1 MTEADWPAVAA
12 IWAEGIATGNA
23 TFETEPPSWAA
34 FDATRRPEGRFVAEH
49 GGAVVG
55 WAALSPVSSR
65 PCYAGVAENSVYVA
79 SAARGQGVGTAL
91 MEALTAAAAAAGIWT
106 IQTSVFPENAASIA
120 LHERAG
126 FRIVG
131 RRERIAELGGVWR
144 DTLFLELRLPLIPAP
159 AEAGIA
165 LSSCQRRNTRHA
177 LWPPKPN
184 EFETPISTCSWRA
197 SFGM

>member
-1 MTEADWPAVAA
+1 MTEGVRLREMTEADWPAVAA

-34 FDATRRPEGRFVAEH
+34 FDATRKSEGRFVAED
-49 GGAVVG
+49 GRAVVG
-55 WAALSPVSSR
+55 WAALSAVSSR

-79 SAARGQGVGTAL
+79 SAARGRGVGTAL

-126 FRIVG
+126 FRVVG

-144 DTLFLELRLPLIPAP
+144 DTLFLELRL
-159 AEAGIA
+159 
-165 LSSCQRRNTRHA
+165 
-177 LWPPKPN
+177 
-184 EFETPISTCSWRA
+184 
-197 SFGM
+197 

>member
-1 MTEADWPAVAA
+1 MTEGVRLREMTEADWPAVAA

-34 FDATRRPEGRFVAEH
+34 FDATRKIEGRFVAED

-79 SAARGQGVGTAL
+79 SAARGRGVGTAL
-91 MEALTAAAAAAGIWT
+91 MDALTAAAAAAGIWT

-144 DTLFLELRLPLIPAP
+144 DTLFLELRLP
-159 AEAGIA
+159 
-165 LSSCQRRNTRHA
+165 
-177 LWPPKPN
+177 
-184 EFETPISTCSWRA
+184 
-197 SFGM
+197 

>member
-1 MTEADWPAVAA
+1 MKEADWPEVAA

-34 FDATRRPEGRFVAEH
+34 FDATRRQEGRLVAELE
-49 GGAVVG
+49 GSVVG
-55 WAALSPVSSR
+55 WAALSPVSGR

-79 SAARGQGVGTAL
+79 STARGRGVGTAL
-91 MEALTAAAAAAGIWT
+91 MQALADAAGQAGIWT

-131 RRERIAELGGVWR
+131 RRERIAELAGVWR
-144 DTLFLELRLPLIPAP
+144 DTLFLELRLP
-159 AEAGIA
+159 
-165 LSSCQRRNTRHA
+165 
-177 LWPPKPN
+177 
-184 EFETPISTCSWRA
+184 
-197 SFGM
+197 

>member
-1 MTEADWPAVAA
+1 MIEADWPAVAA

-34 FDATRRPEGRFVAEH
+34 FDATRRKEGRFVAVTER

-79 SAARGQGVGTAL
+79 ASARGEGVGTAL
-91 MEALTAAAAAAGIWT
+91 MEALAAAAAAAGIWT
-106 IQTSVFPENAASIA
+106 IQTSVFPENTASIA

-131 RRERIAELGGVWR
+131 RRERIAELDGVWR
-144 DTLFLELRLPLIPAP
+144 DTLFLELRLP
-159 AEAGIA
+159 
-165 LSSCQRRNTRHA
+165 
-177 LWPPKPN
+177 
-184 EFETPISTCSWRA
+184 
-197 SFGM
+197 

>member
-1 MTEADWPAVAA
+1 MTEGVRLRKMTEADWPAVAG

-34 FDATRRPEGRFVAEH
+34 FDATRKIEGRFVAED

-79 SAARGQGVGTAL
+79 SAARGRGVGTAL
-91 MEALTAAAAAAGIWT
+91 MDALTAAAAAAGIWT

-144 DTLFLELRLPLIPAP
+144 DTLFLELRLP
-159 AEAGIA
+159 
-165 LSSCQRRNTRHA
+165 
-177 LWPPKPN
+177 
-184 EFETPISTCSWRA
+184 
-197 SFGM
+197 

>member
-1 MTEADWPAVAA
+1 MTEGVRLRKMTEADWPAVAA

-34 FDATRRPEGRFVAEH
+34 FDATRKIEGRFVAED

-79 SAARGQGVGTAL
+79 SAARGRGVGTAL
-91 MEALTAAAAAAGIWT
+91 MDALTAAAAAAGIWT

-144 DTLFLELRLPLIPAP
+144 DTLCLELRLP
-159 AEAGIA
+159 
-165 LSSCQRRNTRHA
+165 
-177 LWPPKPN
+177 
-184 EFETPISTCSWRA
+184 
-197 SFGM
+197 

>member
-1 MTEADWPAVAA
+1 MTEGVRLRKMTEADWPAVAA

-34 FDATRRPEGRFVAEH
+34 FDATRKIEGRFVAED

-79 SAARGQGVGTAL
+79 SAARGRGVGTAL
-91 MEALTAAAAAAGIWT
+91 MDALTAAAAAAGIWT

-120 LHERAG
+120 LHQRAG
-126 FRIVG
+126 FRVVG

-144 DTLFLELRLPLIPAP
+144 DTLFLELRLP
-159 AEAGIA
+159 
-165 LSSCQRRNTRHA
+165 T
-177 LWPPKPN
+177 
-184 EFETPISTCSWRA
+184 
-197 SFGM
+197 

>member
-1 MTEADWPAVAA
+1 MTDRVRLREMTEADWPAVAA

-34 FDATRRPEGRFVAEH
+34 FDATRRQEGRFVAEH
-49 GGAVVG
+49 DGVVVG
-55 WAALSPVSSR
+55 WTALSQVSSR

-79 SAARGQGVGTAL
+79 AAARGEGVGTAL
-91 MEALTAAAAAAGIWT
+91 MEALTTAAGAAGIWT

-126 FRIVG
+126 FRVVG

-144 DTLFLELRLPLIPAP
+144 DTLFLELRLP
-159 AEAGIA
+159 
-165 LSSCQRRNTRHA
+165 T
-177 LWPPKPN
+177 
-184 EFETPISTCSWRA
+184 
-197 SFGM
+197 

>member
-1 MTEADWPAVAA
+1 MTEADWPEVAA

-23 TFETEPPSWAA
+23 TFETEPLSWAA
-34 FDATRRPEGRFVAEH
+34 FDTTRRQEGRFVAEH
-49 GGAVVG
+49 EGTVLG

-79 SAARGQGVGTAL
+79 SAARGRGVGTAL
-91 MEALTAAAAAAGIWT
+91 MDALTAAAAAAGIWT

-144 DTLFLELRLPLIPAP
+144 DTLFLELRLP
-159 AEAGIA
+159 
-165 LSSCQRRNTRHA
+165 
-177 LWPPKPN
+177 
-184 EFETPISTCSWRA
+184 
-197 SFGM
+197 

>member
-1 MTEADWPAVAA
+1 MTDHVRLREMTEADWPEVAA

-34 FDATRRPEGRFVAEH
+34 FDTTRRQEGRFVAEH
-49 GGAVVG
+49 EGTVLG

-79 SAARGQGVGTAL
+79 EAARGEGVGTAL

-126 FRIVG
+126 FRVVG

-144 DTLFLELRLPLIPAP
+144 DTLFLELRL
-159 AEAGIA
+159 
-165 LSSCQRRNTRHA
+165 
-177 LWPPKPN
+177 
-184 EFETPISTCSWRA
+184 
-197 SFGM
+197 

>member
-1 MTEADWPAVAA
+1 MIEGVRLREMTEADWPAVAA

-34 FDATRRPEGRFVAEH
+34 FDATRKIEGRFVAED

-79 SAARGQGVGTAL
+79 SAARGRGVGTAL
-91 MEALTAAAAAAGIWT
+91 MDALTAAAAAAGIWT

-144 DTLFLELRLPLIPAP
+144 DTLFLELRLP
-159 AEAGIA
+159 
-165 LSSCQRRNTRHA
+165 
-177 LWPPKPN
+177 
-184 EFETPISTCSWRA
+184 
-197 SFGM
+197 

>member
-1 MTEADWPAVAA
+1 MTDRIRLREMTEADWPAVAA
-12 IWAEGIATGNA
+12 IWAQGIATGHA

-49 GGAVVG
+49 AGTVVG
-55 WAALSPVSSR
+55 WAALSSVSSR

-79 SAARGQGVGTAL
+79 SAARGKGVGTAL

-106 IQTSVFPENAASIA
+106 IQTSVFPENTASIA

-126 FRIVG
+126 FRVVG

-144 DTLFLELRLPLIPAP
+144 DTLFLELRLP
-159 AEAGIA
+159 
-165 LSSCQRRNTRHA
+165 
-177 LWPPKPN
+177 
-184 EFETPISTCSWRA
+184 
-197 SFGM
+197 

>member
-1 MTEADWPAVAA
+1 MTEGVRLREMTEADWPAVAA

-34 FDATRRPEGRFVAEH
+34 FDATRKAEGRFVAED

-79 SAARGQGVGTAL
+79 SAARGRGVGTAL

-126 FRIVG
+126 FRVVG

-144 DTLFLELRLPLIPAP
+144 DTLFLELRLP
-159 AEAGIA
+159 
-165 LSSCQRRNTRHA
+165 
-177 LWPPKPN
+177 
-184 EFETPISTCSWRA
+184 
-197 SFGM
+197 